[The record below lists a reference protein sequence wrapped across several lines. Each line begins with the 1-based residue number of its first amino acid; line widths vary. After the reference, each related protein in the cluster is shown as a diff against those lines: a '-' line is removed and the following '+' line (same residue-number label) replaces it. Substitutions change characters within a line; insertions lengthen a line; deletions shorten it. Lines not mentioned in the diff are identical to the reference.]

1 MVGSALLPKPPTADM
16 TAHWRLFLKV
26 TLPLSA
32 LNLIN
37 QASRTVMA
45 IIGPLLAVEFSLSAS
60 ELGLLAACM
69 FVSYAAAQLPEG
81 VALDVL
87 GPRRVQAA
95 FSLVAAVGFAVFA
108 LADGLAGFVAARVLL
123 GIGVSAGLMAVLK
136 ANTQWFP
143 PAQVASMSG
152 IAGAIGA
159 LGSVLTTT
167 PAQASL
173 PTLGWRGVLW
183 VLCAMSCAAAVWIFL
198 SVPDKRRDGPRPALR
213 AELAVM
219 LAICRSPVFWRY
231 GPSVAMLAVMNFTYL
246 GLWAGPW
253 LRDVAGYGGLA
264 RANTL
269 LLYTLGTIAGVV
281 LIGAATSRRHA
292 RGRSTVGMILW
303 CNAGLLAAQIGL
315 ALRPSGAAVPV
326 LWALFAFF
334 AAGSTPGYVTVGQ
347 MFPREQMGRVST
359 AANTLTLVGAFVLQA
374 VIGAMLDLWPR
385 TANGGWDPRGYSAA
399 LALSIAIQ
407 VIVAARL
414 LRGRSRSA

>member
-1 MVGSALLPKPPTADM
+1 MSAD
-16 TAHWRLFLKV
+16 WRRFLQV
-26 TLPLSA
+26 TLPLSG
-32 LNLIN
+32 LNLVN

-45 IIGPLLAVEFSLSAS
+45 IIGPVLAVEFSLSAS

-69 FVSYAAAQLPEG
+69 FAAYAVAQLPEG

-95 FSLVAAVGFAVFA
+95 LSLVAAAGFAVFA
-108 LADGLAGFVAARVLL
+108 LADGLAGFVVARVLL

-136 ANTQWFP
+136 ANTQWFA
-143 PAQVASMSG
+143 PAQVANMSG

-159 LGSVLTTT
+159 LGSVLTTA
-167 PAQASL
+167 PAQAVL

-183 VLCAMSCAAAVWIFL
+183 LLCALSCVVAVWIFV
-198 SVPDKRRDGPRPALR
+198 SVPDKRRDGPRAALK

-219 LAICRSPVFWRY
+219 IAICRSSVFWRY
-231 GPSVAMLAVMNFTYL
+231 GPGVAMLAVMNFAYL

-253 LRDVAGYGGLA
+253 LRDVAGYDGQA

-269 LLYTLGTIAGVV
+269 LLYTIGAMAGVM
-281 LIGAATSRRHA
+281 LIGAATSRLQA
-292 RGRSTVGMILW
+292 RGYSAVAMMLW
-303 CNAGLLAAQIGL
+303 CHAGLLGAQVAL
-315 ALRPSGAAVPV
+315 ALRPGGAAVPV
-326 LWALFAFF
+326 AWALFAFF

-374 VIGAMLDLWPR
+374 LIGALLDWWPR
-385 TANGGWDPRGYSAA
+385 TATGGWDPRGYSAA
-399 LALSIAIQ
+399 LALSVAIQ
-407 VIVAARL
+407 IIVVARL
-414 LRGRSRSA
+414 LRRTP

>member
-1 MVGSALLPKPPTADM
+1 M

-45 IIGPLLAVEFSLSAS
+45 IIGPVLAEEFSFSAS

-69 FVSYAAAQLPEG
+69 FAAYAVVQLPEG
-81 VALDVL
+81 VALDVI

-95 FSLVAAVGFAVFA
+95 LSLVAAAGFALFA
-108 LADGLAGFVAARVLL
+108 LADGLAGFAVARVLL

-136 ANTQWFP
+136 ANTQWFA
-143 PAQVASMSG
+143 PAQVANMSG
-152 IAGAIGA
+152 IAGVIGA

-167 PAQASL
+167 PAQAAL

-183 VLCAMSCAAAVWIFL
+183 LLCAFSCAAAVWIFA
-198 SVPDKRRDGPRPALR
+198 SVPDKRREGARPSLK

-219 LAICRSPVFWRY
+219 AAICRSRVFWRY
-231 GPSVAMLAVMNFTYL
+231 GPAVAMLAVMNFTYL

-253 LRDVAGYGGLA
+253 LRDVAGYEGQA

-269 LLYTLGTIAGVV
+269 LLYTLGTMLGVT
-281 LIGAATSRRHA
+281 LIGAATSRMQA
-292 RGRSTVGMILW
+292 RGYSTIAVLLW
-303 CNAGLLAAQIGL
+303 CHAGLLAAQVVL
-315 ALRPSGAAVPV
+315 ALQPGGAAVPAAWV
-326 LWALFAFF
+326 LFAFC
-334 AAGSTPGYVTVGQ
+334 AAGSTPGYVIVGQ

-359 AANTLTLVGAFVLQA
+359 AANTLTLIGAFVLQT
-374 VIGAMLDLWPR
+374 VIGALLDLWPR
-385 TANGGWDPRGYSAA
+385 TTDGGWDPRGYSVA
-399 LALSIAIQ
+399 LALSVVIQ
-407 VIVAARL
+407 IVVVLRL
-414 LRGRSRSA
+414 IRSRRYEPSSHS